1 MGVDAGRGGEAGVR
15 LGERYRL
22 LALRQRGTDDHD
34 VPDARLTRARQ
45 HRIAVGVERRIA
57 PPASSTRAIVVAMV
71 VPWVSTERGS
81 VSLIERFRISYRFW
95 RRNLRRFSRTRSKM
109 MIVSFNEYPTIVRT
123 APTTT
128 RLTSRSR

>member
-22 LALRQRGTDDHD
+22 LTLPQRGTDDHD

-45 HRIAVGVERRIA
+45 HRIAA
-57 PPASSTRAIVVAMV
+57 ASSTSAIVVAMV